1 MGEKIEGVVIVHFNE
16 DGEMSYHVFG
26 EKVRL
31 FIVDE
36 RVPNDRVYEWLSR
49 SEPSQLREMIPA
61 GSDIGNQNDERHEAI
76 KHRVLAAGDGRS
88 YLSVV
93 ENDHD

>member
-1 MGEKIEGVVIVHFNE
+1 MNKLEGVVVVHFDE
-16 DGEMSYHVFG
+16 DGDWSYHVFG

-36 RVPNDRVYEWLSR
+36 RAPNDRVYEYLSR
-49 SEPSQLREMIPA
+49 SEPSYLRDLIPA

-76 KHRVLAAGDGRS
+76 KHRVLAAGEGRS
-88 YLSVV
+88 HLSVV
-93 ENDHD
+93 ESDHE